1 MVRIFEDGQAA
12 NHLSRLQHAAAHRAD
27 DVLEAEPLS
36 VRVVLLRAR
45 KLPQADGHHLHEAAF
60 DSAGERRMPLHAR
73 HDHHGVG
80 RMRFR
85 IHEDLDPI
93 VGRAKRYDVGATDD
107 GAAHGLFGNPK
118 MSEDFRLS
126 LRSRS
131 TMTSHRG
138 KNKWRHRVS
147 APVLHDAVD
156 DGRDIGDA
164 AASNADGDASAGPKP
179 RREVAAI
186 ELVARLY
193 PDIANAEVREILAND
208 EQAGWKHQ
216 ASSGRLTLSFISNQ

>member
-1 MVRIFEDGQAA
+1 
-12 NHLSRLQHAAAHRAD
+12 
-27 DVLEAEPLS
+27 
-36 VRVVLLRAR
+36 
-45 KLPQADGHHLHEAAF
+45 
-60 DSAGERRMPLHAR
+60 
-73 HDHHGVG
+73 
-80 RMRFR
+80 
-85 IHEDLDPI
+85 
-93 VGRAKRYDVGATDD
+93 
-107 GAAHGLFGNPK
+107 
-118 MSEDFRLS
+118 
-126 LRSRS
+126 
-131 TMTSHRG
+131 MTSHRG